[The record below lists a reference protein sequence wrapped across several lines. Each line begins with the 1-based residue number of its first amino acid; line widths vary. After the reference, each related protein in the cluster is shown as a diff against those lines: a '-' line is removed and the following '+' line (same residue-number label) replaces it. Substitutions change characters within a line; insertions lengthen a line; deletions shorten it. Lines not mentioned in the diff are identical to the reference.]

1 MLLKEN
7 QFYNN
12 STILGVPRLKDLYVR
27 PNISQFYNNTTI
39 LGVPR
44 LKDLYVRPN
53 ISQFYNNTTVLGVPR
68 LKDLYVRPNISQ
80 FYNNTTILGVPRL
93 KDLYVRPNI
102 SQKRVMGSLEAHSNG
117 FRSAF
122 YRASFCQCL
131 PVPLT
136 KIYNISPLFYI
147 TLFLHL
153 SFSFSR
159 HVCIFPSRPILC
171 KFSLFFL
178 ICFLFI
184 NLFPSWPL
192 FLFLN
197 PFLDLSLFLAR

>member
-1 MLLKEN
+1 
-7 QFYNN
+7 
-12 STILGVPRLKDLYVR
+12 
-27 PNISQFYNNTTI
+27 
-39 LGVPR
+39 
-44 LKDLYVRPN
+44 
-53 ISQFYNNTTVLGVPR
+53 
-68 LKDLYVRPNISQ
+68 
-80 FYNNTTILGVPRL
+80 
-93 KDLYVRPNI
+93 
-102 SQKRVMGSLEAHSNG
+102 MGSLEAHSNG

-122 YRASFCQCL
+122 YLASFCQCL

-159 HVCIFPSRPILC
+159 HVFIFPSRPILF

-178 ICFLFI
+178 VCFLFI
-184 NLFPSWPL
+184 NLFPSWLLFLFLNPFLDLSLFLFLNPFLDLSLFLFLNPFLDLSLFLFLNPFLDLSLFLFLNPFLDLSL